1 MTSALCRIIVG
12 VMAKRARG
20 RTKAEMA
27 ADKLRT
33 GRPPGDPSERQSE
46 RVMVY
51 LTPAERKRLGALAK
65 AEGISLAALVMRPW
79 REKEE

>member
-1 MTSALCRIIVG
+1 MPKYCRG
-12 VMAKRARG
+12 MAKRTRP
-20 RTKAEMA
+20 RTKREIL

-51 LTPAERKRLGALAK
+51 LTPAERARMGDLATK
-65 AEGISLAALVMRPW
+65 AGISLAALIMSPW
-79 REKEE
+79 RKDEE

>member
-1 MTSALCRIIVG
+1 MQKYGRG
-12 VMAKRARG
+12 MAKRTRG
-20 RTKAEMA
+20 RTEREIL

-33 GRPPGDPSERQSE
+33 GRPPGDPRERQSE

-65 AEGISLAALVMRPW
+65 KADISLAALVMRPW